1 MMKVVVMLSV
11 YRLIVSMFYVAD
23 SNVVA
28 TEGVQLIGNV

>member
-1 MMKVVVMLSV
+1 
-11 YRLIVSMFYVAD
+11 MFYVAD